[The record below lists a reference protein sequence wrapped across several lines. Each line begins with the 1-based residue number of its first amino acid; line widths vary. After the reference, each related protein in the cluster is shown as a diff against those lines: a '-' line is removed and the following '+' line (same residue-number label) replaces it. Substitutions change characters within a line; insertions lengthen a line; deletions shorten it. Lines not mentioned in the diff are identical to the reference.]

1 VAKNILQKIFPF
13 IGVYLI
19 TTLCFGQYQI
29 NYTEQQIQELYTQCM
44 QQDQSLAYSIFKQ
57 GVRKMLTQNSITCKD
72 KLIIADYSQPSTQK
86 RFYFF
91 DLNEGKLLLHTYV
104 AHGVNSGE
112 LYAQRF
118 SNIYG
123 SFQTSLGL
131 YHTAEVYCGAH
142 DLSVRL
148 DGLEP
153 HKNSN
158 VRKRDI
164 VIHRAAY
171 ANESFIFENGKL
183 GRSFGCLAL
192 PEEVS
197 DELIELMGGG
207 VGVYVYGKP

>member
-1 VAKNILQKIFPF
+1 
-13 IGVYLI
+13 
-19 TTLCFGQYQI
+19 
-29 NYTEQQIQELYTQCM
+29 M
-44 QQDQSLAYSIFKQ
+44 QQDQSLAYPIFKQ

-91 DLNEGKLLLHTYV
+91 DLKEGKLLLQTYV
-104 AHGVNSGE
+104 AHGRNSGE
-112 LYAQRF
+112 LYALHF

-158 VRKRDI
+158 IRKRDI

-171 ANESFIFENGKL
+171 ANESFILENGKL

-197 DELIELMGGG
+197 DEMLEQMAGG
-207 VGVYVYGKP
+207 VGVYVYGNSH

>member
-1 VAKNILQKIFPF
+1 MAKNILQKIFPF

-112 LYAQRF
+112 LYAQYF

-131 YHTAEVYCGAH
+131 YHTAEIYCGAH

-207 VGVYVYGKP
+207 VGVYVYGKL

>member
-1 VAKNILQKIFPF
+1 MQKIFPF

-112 LYAQRF
+112 LYAQHF

-131 YHTAEVYCGAH
+131 YHTAEIYCGAH

>member
-1 VAKNILQKIFPF
+1 MQTELLRKILLLTAGCFLS
-13 IGVYLI
+13 V
-19 TTLCFGQYQI
+19 LCFGQYQI
-29 NYTEQQIQELYTQCM
+29 NYSEQQIQDLYTQCM
-44 QQDQSLAYSIFKQ
+44 QQDQSLAYPIFKQ
-57 GVRKMLTQNSITCKD
+57 GVRKMQAQQSIKCKD

-91 DLNEGKLLLHTYV
+91 DLKEGKLLLHTYV

-112 LYAQRF
+112 LYAQHF